1 MNEVHTS
8 MNDTHLNKIS
18 KCVDKTN
25 QFTIQSY
32 WINDT
37 ISKTDI
43 ELPSKPVTNINTP
56 ILHKI
61 KLQILVQSD
70 SGANCNL
77 TNNLDLLSEVHDIP
91 NSTLATCNTSDTSNI
106 ISNKAG
112 YMLCRDDTGHI
123 IRTKVYYAKESDGTV
138 LSPTSITKQNN
149 DNSMV
154 GYNILTTILKLV
166 ELFSLAA
173 LAILT
178 LRFVPSAIMICGIMT
193 LTN

>member
-18 KCVDKTN
+18 TCVDKTN
-25 QFTIQSY
+25 QYTIQSY

-37 ISKTDI
+37 IIPTTLSTTDI
-43 ELPSKPVTNINTP
+43 ELQSKPVNNINTP

-77 TNNLDLLSEVHDIP
+77 TNNLDLLSDVHDIP
-91 NSTLATCNTSDTSNI
+91 YSTLATCNTSDTSNI

-112 YMLCRDDTGHI
+112 YILYRDDTGHI

-138 LSPTSITKQNN
+138 LSPTAITKQNN
-149 DNSMV
+149 D
-154 GYNILTTILKLV
+154 
-166 ELFSLAA
+166 
-173 LAILT
+173 
-178 LRFVPSAIMICGIMT
+178 RFDGWI
-193 LTN
+193 